1 MAQESRIDRAFEAL
15 EREWRILPVENASC
29 CTTCSHGV
37 CRSELNTT
45 GWAVG
50 YIFYHA
56 QDLDLAAGG
65 CRALRGLR
73 AACP

>member
-37 CRSELNTT
+37 CRSELKTT